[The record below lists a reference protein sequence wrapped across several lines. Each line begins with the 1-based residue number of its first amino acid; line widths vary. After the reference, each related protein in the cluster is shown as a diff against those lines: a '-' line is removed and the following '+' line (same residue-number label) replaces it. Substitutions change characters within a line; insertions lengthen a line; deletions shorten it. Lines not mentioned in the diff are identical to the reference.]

1 MGMDYYALKG
11 TEVSKEYARTFP
23 EMVELES
30 YIEPL
35 DCDMQDVADF
45 LDGND
50 SLDDLLE
57 VNKATIEY
65 LWGKFES
72 AFRDKHPHAKL
83 FLGCA
88 GNDIEGADAPEDGW
102 YIGVSNYLIKNPAL
116 EDLDDKLNQLS
127 WVTWG

>member
-1 MGMDYYALKG
+1 MGMDFYALND
-11 TEVSKEYARTFP
+11 TEVDKEYARSFP
-23 EMVELES
+23 EMIELES

-35 DCDMQDVADF
+35 DCSMLDVARF

-50 SLDDLLE
+50 TLDDLLE
-57 VNKATIEY
+57 VNKATIEW

-83 FLGCA
+83 FLGYA
-88 GNDIEGADAPEDGW
+88 GSDIEGVDAPEDGW
-102 YIGVSNYLIKNPAL
+102 YIGLSNYFIKNPAL
-116 EDLDDKLNQLS
+116 QDLYDKVSQLS